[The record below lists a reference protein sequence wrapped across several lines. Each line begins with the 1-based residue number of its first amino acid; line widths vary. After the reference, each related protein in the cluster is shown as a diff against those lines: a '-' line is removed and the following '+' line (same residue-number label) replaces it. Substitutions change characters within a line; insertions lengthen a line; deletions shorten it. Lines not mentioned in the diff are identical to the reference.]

1 MVAQG
6 GVGGSMNTLLPDSDG
21 SAIIDSAA
29 VESDAVPVDCHE
41 VRRDDGNGNED
52 DGSVVVQ
59 GRPVSVAV

>member
-29 VESDAVPVDCHE
+29 VGSDAAPVDCHE
-41 VRRDDGNGNED
+41 VRRYDGNGNED
-52 DGSVVVQ
+52 DGRASEP
-59 GRPVSVAV
+59 GRA